1 MIPSHE
7 REVMNPS
14 RPVESTQTVPHPRL
28 AETVAKHAR
37 EPWLK
42 PVAEHSR
49 RAFDALADVLRN
61 PRGLVLDSG
70 CGTGRSTAVL
80 AARYPEYQIIGV
92 DKSPARLGKVPA
104 LPENAVVTRIDLED
118 FWRLAIEEGWTF
130 ERQCF
135 YYPNPWPKPEQRLRR
150 WPFHPVFPMILAC
163 GGMLELRTN
172 WKVYAEEFAI
182 AVGLLTGTRPAVA
195 TWKPEEPETPF
206 ETKYLASG
214 HQLWRCETLTSV
226 TTARDR

>member
-1 MIPSHE
+1 MNLSH
-7 REVMNPS
+7 
-14 RPVESTQTVPHPRL
+14 PVESTQTAPHPRL

-37 EPWLK
+37 EPWRK

-49 RAFDALADVLRN
+49 RAFGALADVLRT
-61 PRGLVLDSG
+61 PRGLILDSG

-80 AARYPEYQIIGV
+80 AGRYPGHQIIGV
-92 DKSPARLGKVPA
+92 DKSPARLGKAPV
-104 LPENAVVTRIDLED
+104 LPENALVTRIDLED
-118 FWRLAIEEGWTF
+118 FWRLALDAGWTF

-150 WPFHPVFPMILAC
+150 WPFHPVFPTILAC

-182 AVGLLTGTRPAVA
+182 AVGLLTRANAVVES
-195 TWKPEEPETPF
+195 WIPEHPETPF
-206 ETKYLASG
+206 EAKYLTSG
-214 HQLWRCETLTSV
+214 HQLWRCETSSSV
-226 TTARDR
+226 TTARVR